1 MHLLYFFSNAE
12 GILWSLIRKK
22 SSLNLV
28 SYCFR
33 EWDYEGFNTHIT
45 ILKIIEIIVLLVLLS

>member
-28 SYCFR
+28 LYCFR
-33 EWDYEGFNTHIT
+33 EWDYEGFKTHIT
-45 ILKIIEIIVLLVLLS
+45 ILKIIVLLVLLS